1 MVRSLAADG
10 WSCHIALPA
19 PSPMTDEFV
28 AAGATL
34 HVQMSYDMSNLL
46 ILPST
51 FHLGWMSV
59 TLPTALPSYTMY
71 VMAE

>member
-1 MVRSLAADG
+1 MPTVCTHPRR
-10 WSCHIALPA
+10 
-19 PSPMTDEFV
+19 

-34 HVQMSYDMSNLL
+34 HVQMSYDMSNVL

-51 FHLGWMSV
+51 FQLGWMSV
-59 TLPTALPSYTMY
+59 TLPTSLPSYTMY